1 MNLIQRFTEWLNI
14 RPGEGRVV
22 SLSLVG
28 AFLFMGFSILARSLR
43 ETLYLS
49 AFDVKALPYII
60 AAVAFLSLPVVGA
73 FTAMLARYSPAR
85 VIRGLIGILV
95 VGLGLLWPFATH
107 SGVAT
112 IVFYLWTSLG
122 TLLLGSGFWVMTS
135 EIFPVRGAKRVFGII
150 SAGGTAGAL
159 VTGISLRSLTRLVE
173 LTWLI
178 PMLIGLLL
186 LFFLVQFFLPRQDER
201 RDSGHEQEEASQSS
215 RENLKLITGSRH
227 LKIIASIVFIAT
239 MAGTLVDYQFK
250 DFARGTYDADAD
262 LAGFFGAFYGWT
274 GGIALFVQ
282 LVLASR
288 LMSAFGVSGVLST
301 LGLINVLGA
310 FGVMLVPG
318 LASVTVLRGANN
330 SFRSS
335 LYRPTLEFLFVPIP
349 AELRRKTKS
358 FIDTVVD
365 SGGEGAGA
373 AIVFFLVTLGGI
385 QSRYLGLA
393 VVVLAGVFIVLS
405 RRMGSQYFDTIVQ
418 RLKVGE
424 EEREKSGDDP
434 RRGLLSATFSRIELQ
449 SVMIDAGMLSAS
461 RDPRSPS
468 KPLETQDEQVRRSAL
483 PLEERLK
490 SADNRVVEKALEEI
504 EEWDDATVATVVRLL
519 ARDALLD
526 KVVSK
531 VTAHSEACLP
541 RLIECLRDENT
552 DFVIRRRIP
561 RAMDRIDSVEV
572 VEVLLDALTANRFE
586 VRYRS
591 VIALARKQRR
601 GVEWSRRNWKELV
614 WQAIRSEVGRGRPV
628 WELQKL
634 LDGFDSGTD
643 DLVEERVGARGE
655 LSLEHTFRLLSLVL
669 DPKPVRASFHGILYG
684 DQGLISFAL
693 EYLEQVLPSD
703 VRKRLWLLIGD
714 MSEYQ
719 KSRAIRPLD
728 KVVEELVGTHATLFA
743 GDLERDALKKMLE
756 DRTEKESGPVH

>member
-1 MNLIQRFTEWLNI
+1 
-14 RPGEGRVV
+14 
-22 SLSLVG
+22 
-28 AFLFMGFSILARSLR
+28 
-43 ETLYLS
+43 
-49 AFDVKALPYII
+49 
-60 AAVAFLSLPVVGA
+60 
-73 FTAMLARYSPAR
+73 
-85 VIRGLIGILV
+85 
-95 VGLGLLWPFATH
+95 
-107 SGVAT
+107 
-112 IVFYLWTSLG
+112 
-122 TLLLGSGFWVMTS
+122 
-135 EIFPVRGAKRVFGII
+135 
-150 SAGGTAGAL
+150 
-159 VTGISLRSLTRLVE
+159 VE

-178 PMLIGLLL
+178 PMLMGLLL
-186 LFFLVQFFLPRQDER
+186 LFLLVQFFLPKHEDPRNSADDKEDE
-201 RDSGHEQEEASQSS
+201 SSQSV
-215 RENLKLITGSRH
+215 RENLKLIAGSRH

-250 DFARGTYDADAD
+250 DFARVAYDADAD

-288 LMSAFGVSGVLST
+288 LMSTLGVSGVLST
-301 LGLINVLGA
+301 LGTINMLGA

-318 LASVTVLRGANN
+318 LASVTALRGANN

-335 LYRPTLEFLFVPIP
+335 LYRPTLEFLYVPIP

-365 SGGEGAGA
+365 SGGEGVGA
-373 AIVFFLVTLGGI
+373 VIVFSLVTLGGI
-385 QSRYLGLA
+385 QSRFLGLA
-393 VVVLAGVFIVLS
+393 VAVLAGVFIGLS
-405 RRMGSQYFDTIVQ
+405 RRMGTQYFDTIVQ

-424 EEREKSGDDP
+424 EELEKSSDDP

-449 SVMIDAGMLSAS
+449 SVMIDAGMLVTA
-461 RDPRSPS
+461 RGKEKTPS
-468 KPLETQDEQVRRSAL
+468 MPLETQDVPVTGSVQ

-490 SADNRVVEKALEEI
+490 SSDHRVVEAALEEV
-504 EEWDDATVATVVRLL
+504 EEWDDATVAAVVRLL
-519 ARDALLD
+519 ARDVLLE
-526 KVVSK
+526 KVVAK
-531 VTAHSEACLP
+531 VTACSEACLP
-541 RLIECLRDENT
+541 QLIECLRDENT

-561 RAMDRIDSVEV
+561 RALDRIDSVDV

-591 VIALARKQRR
+591 AIALARKQRR
-601 GVEWSRRNWKELV
+601 DSAWSRRDWKALV

-643 DLVEERVGARGE
+643 DLVEDRVGARGE

-684 DQGLISFAL
+684 DQSLISFAL
-693 EYLEQVLPSD
+693 EYLEQVLPTD

-743 GDLERDALKKMLE
+743 GDLERDALRKMLE
-756 DRTEKESGPVH
+756 DRTEKESGP